1 MLTITIN
8 KKDYQI
14 PNQWEEMTLE
24 YYIGIYA
31 IIKKYQRTEEQ
42 EKNDEGKDLMK
53 FHFQQETKMYR
64 ELFVYMTGLDD
75 STMDRV
81 SMDDVESVLQCLDNI
96 MAEYKPKG
104 ITHFELDHE
113 MYYFPMDF
121 LRTGTFGEYI
131 ESSQL
136 EMNTEYL
143 KNGRFDIL
151 PEQMAILCKTVD
163 EEVDLDDIDEKAR
176 KFRGLTMDIVW
187 EFAFFLNQR
196 SLRSLS
202 VMQTFLGKELEAS
215 L

>member
-1 MLTITIN
+1 
-8 KKDYQI
+8 
-14 PNQWEEMTLE
+14 
-24 YYIGIYA
+24 
-31 IIKKYQRTEEQ
+31 
-42 EKNDEGKDLMK
+42 MK

-81 SMDDVESVLQCLDNI
+81 SMDDVEAVLQCLDNI

-104 ITHFELDHE
+104 LTHFEFEHE

-163 EEVDLDDIDEKAR
+163 EEVDLDDIDEKAS

-202 VMQTFLGKELEAS
+202 VMQTFLEKELEAS